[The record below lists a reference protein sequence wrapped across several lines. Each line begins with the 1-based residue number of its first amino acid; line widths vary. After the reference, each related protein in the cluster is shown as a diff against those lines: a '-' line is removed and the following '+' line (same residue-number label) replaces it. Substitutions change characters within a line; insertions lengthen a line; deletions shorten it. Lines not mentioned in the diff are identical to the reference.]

1 MLKKVSKTL
10 LVIFAT
16 FQLAHASP
24 NAAACEAA
32 IGGGA
37 SLGIVLT
44 NMITTVYNLLPIR
57 FAGIPLGVSTM
68 AEDYADVS
76 SPICVCP
83 DPFPRIGL
91 TLSFWEPFAT
101 MDVSGIS
108 NCIPSLGVSIPLP
121 GLGNNFQAGTPSAQ
135 GASNNESYQV
145 TYIKY
150 PFLKLAQLL
159 VDVACLSPDASVD
172 SLYPT
177 SIDPTWQ
184 SDSWS
189 IILTPDALL
198 FTNMFAQFACIADS
212 VAANFG
218 FPLDPLYWC
227 IGSWGNIFPLG
238 SSNSG
243 VASAD
248 NAMAASARMIFKMHR
263 ELILWGSLGNVG
275 LCGKYPMPIM
285 RKSAY
290 ALYPIYPLML
300 WPFRTPIG
308 RSGMIWAHGQNTPG
322 VNNHVWTIMTYRK
335 RDCCV
340 F

>member
-1 MLKKVSKTL
+1 MLV
-10 LVIFAT
+10 
-16 FQLAHASP
+16 P

-101 MDVSGIS
+101 MDEWNIKLYSFFR
-108 NCIPSLGVSIPLP
+108 VSIPLP

-198 FTNMFAQFACIADS
+198 FTNMFAQFA
-212 VAANFG
+212 
-218 FPLDPLYWC
+218 LY
-227 IGSWGNIFPLG
+227 S
-238 SSNSG
+238 
-243 VASAD
+243 
-248 NAMAASARMIFKMHR
+248 
-263 ELILWGSLGNVG
+263 
-275 LCGKYPMPIM
+275 
-285 RKSAY
+285 
-290 ALYPIYPLML
+290 
-300 WPFRTPIG
+300 
-308 RSGMIWAHGQNTPG
+308 
-322 VNNHVWTIMTYRK
+322 
-335 RDCCV
+335 
-340 F
+340 